1 MFVLQAG
8 IFKLIHK
15 AQVDGATVK
24 HNAVFKGGFKAFTMI
39 PLDTEKSLPKETVM
53 DYADYLITMPG
64 FESLNVYKLHNSS
77 GPASE
82 WLYEW
87 VIEAFFNKV
96 MATEESVLK
105 DLMNCPTVT
114 KNWEISIFKDYM
126 QMSG

>member
-1 MFVLQAG
+1 
-8 IFKLIHK
+8 
-15 AQVDGATVK
+15 
-24 HNAVFKGGFKAFTMI
+24 MI
-39 PLDTEKSLPKETVM
+39 PLVTEESLPKETVM
-53 DYADYLITMPG
+53 AYADYLITMPG
-64 FESLNVYKLHNSS
+64 FETLNVYKLHNSA

-87 VIEAFFNKV
+87 VIEAFFNSV

-105 DLMNCPTVT
+105 DLTNCPTVT